1 MFDRPQVKLVREVI
15 QKELD
20 KLAQNMKMTIRVGNA
35 SFTPT
40 TITFKVAVA
49 AIGEDGKVH
58 SPEAENFKKFAVM
71 YGLQPTDLGRQ
82 FRSWHGNELYTIT
95 GLSPRRSKYP
105 IHASRSDGRRFKF
118 GAGEVKARL
127 I

>member
-40 TITFKVAVA
+40 TINFKVEVA

-58 SPEAENFKKFAVM
+58 SPEAENFKQFAAM
-71 YGLQPTDLGRQ
+71 YGLQPTDLGKQ
-82 FRSWHGNELYTIT
+82 FRSWKGDTYTIT

-105 IHASRSDGRRFKF
+105 IHAERSDGKRFKF
-118 GAGEVKARL
+118 PAAEVKGR
-127 I
+127 II